1 MTRIRD
7 ATAAALAAI
16 AAVALATGCGG
27 GGDIAPLNRF
37 GDSPPS
43 AKERATL
50 YAHAVNLR
58 PADLPYFEAKPA
70 EHETKKDPLQLEFER
85 EFRRCAGI
93 KGGSHS
99 GDDRS
104 RVAKVDSPVYET
116 HSSGALL
123 SIQSG
128 VEVLDDA
135 AVASRRARFIR
146 SSHAR
151 ACFERSLAPALEAGG
166 GAEVEFGP
174 VSVSRLPARLPGGE
188 DFGYR
193 ISTSVSAVGEN
204 RQLVVYRPTAEGG
217 RPDFSIP
224 FYMDLLAF
232 VSGPAEVDLIAS
244 GAPAPVSK
252 NLERNLLTLLHERA
266 VAVSP

>member
-7 ATAAALAAI
+7 ATAVALAAI
-16 AAVALATGCGG
+16 AAIALATGCGG
-27 GGDIAPLNRF
+27 GGDVAPLNRF
-37 GDSPPS
+37 DEPPPS
-43 AKERATL
+43 AKERATI
-50 YAHAVNLR
+50 YAHAVNLL

-70 EHETKKDPLQLEFER
+70 EHETKRDPLQLEFER

-99 GDDRS
+99 GDDGS
-104 RVAKVDSPVYET
+104 VAKVDSPVFET
-116 HSSGALL
+116 HTSGALL

-174 VSVSRLPARLPGGE
+174 VSVSRLTARLPGGE

-204 RQLVVYRPTAEGG
+204 RQLAVYRPAAEGG
-217 RPDFSIP
+217 RPGFSIP

-252 NLERNLLTLLHERA
+252 NLEQNLLTLLHERA
-266 VAVSP
+266 VAHSP